1 MSSVQTAPEERAP
14 PGGPPPQPPSLFARY
29 RRLSLGV
36 RILIFMVLGI
46 IVGLIAGERA
56 AIVQPV
62 GDMFI
67 RLLLLVA
74 VPLIFFNLIAG
85 VSSLRDAGAL
95 GRLGGKLFLFFAF
108 SIVSALLLGIFVTH
122 LMQPGAGLRVSA
134 APQAE
139 VAEAPGAADLLMDLI
154 PANVFAAFAEGNVA
168 QIVVFALLLGV
179 ATLMLPSAKRERFQ
193 AASDMLAELLR
204 KSVDLV
210 MRLGPLG
217 IGALA
222 AAAVGQFGR
231 EVFGPLSLFL
241 AGLFLAQL
249 VMVGLYLLM
258 IHTFTPESPFSFLRR
273 TAPLYATTTATC
285 SSLASLTVSY
295 KLAED
300 RLGIPRTIYSFALP
314 LGAQLNKPGTCIF
327 LAGVLVF
334 TTQAAGTPFT
344 MAMVPP
350 ALLLGALMSAGS
362 GGIPGGGLVMA
373 LIFVQAFGLPLEIA
387 ALVGGVYRLV
397 DMGNTTLN
405 VGGDLAIAHIV
416 ASSERGTPA

>member
-1 MSSVQTAPEERAP
+1 MSPVQSAPEAAAPPPGGTPPAP
-14 PGGPPPQPPSLFARY
+14 PGLFARY

-36 RILIFMVLGI
+36 RILIFMVLGV

-56 AIVQPV
+56 IILQPV

-85 VSSLRDAGAL
+85 VSSLSDAGTL
-95 GRLGGKLFLFFAF
+95 GRLGGKLFIFFAF
-108 SIVSALLLGIFVTH
+108 SIVSALLLGMVVTH
-122 LMQPGAGLRVSA
+122 LVQPGAGLQVSA
-134 APQAE
+134 APQGE

-168 QIVVFALLLGV
+168 QIVVFAILLGGATLLL
-179 ATLMLPSAKRERFQ
+179 PQERRERFQ
-193 AASDMLAELLR
+193 VASDMLAELLR
-204 KSVDLV
+204 KTVDLV
-210 MRLGPLG
+210 MRLGPIG

-222 AAAVGQFGR
+222 AAAVGQFGS

-241 AGLFLAQL
+241 GGLFLAQL
-249 VMVGLYLLM
+249 TMVVLYMLM
-258 IHTFTPESPFSFLRR
+258 LRIFTPESPFTFLRKS
-273 TAPLYATTTATC
+273 APLYATTTATC

-295 KLAED
+295 KLAEE
-300 RLGIPRTIYSFALP
+300 RLRIPRSIYSFALP
-314 LGAQLNKPGTCIF
+314 LGAQLNKPGTCIM

-334 TTQAAGTPFT
+334 TAQASGTPFT
-344 MAMVPP
+344 MAMVAP
-350 ALLLGALMSAGS
+350 AVLLGALMSAGS

-373 LIFVQAFGLPLEIA
+373 LIYVQAFGLPLEIA
-387 ALVGGVYRLV
+387 ALVGGVYRLI

-405 VGGDLAIAHIV
+405 IGGDLAIAQIV
-416 ASSERGTPA
+416 AHSEKS